1 MRFLTFILL
10 AYGTGLLVMR
20 GPISLTIALPGGV
33 IWLDILISVLLA
45 AAFGLML
52 IQRAQSNGNGVSN
65 AFAAATT
72 LVTAVTILGVM
83 QIASKNRI
91 MPIAA
96 LATVNAP
103 EAQLDRAWDGHF
115 RAIAQIEG
123 VDVGLMVD
131 TGASI
136 VLLRYDDAMRIG
148 VDPMKLDFSIPLTT
162 AGGRSYVAPFVFDT
176 IQIGDVIVHNVEGA
190 IAQRRT
196 LHSSLLGMSYL
207 EQLSETVIRSNE
219 MIFRQ

>member
-1 MRFLTFILL
+1 MRLLTLILII
-10 AYGTGLLVMR
+10 YGAGLLVMR
-20 GPISLTIALPGGV
+20 RPISVAISVPGGV
-33 IWLDILISVLLA
+33 IWLDIMISILLA
-45 AAFGLML
+45 TAFGLIL
-52 IQRAQSNGNGVSN
+52 AQRSQHGPGVSN
-65 AFAAATT
+65 AVAAATT
-72 LVTAVTILGVM
+72 LIAGVTILGAI
-83 QIASKNRI
+83 QIAAPSRI
-91 MPIAA
+91 APIAA
-96 LATVNAP
+96 LATISGA

-148 VDPMKLDFSIPLTT
+148 IDPLTLDYSIPLTT
-162 AGGRSYVAPFVFDT
+162 AGGRTYVAPYVFET
-176 IQIGDVIVHNVEGA
+176 IQIGDVMVRNVEGA
-190 IAQRRT
+190 IAQRRA

-207 EQLSETVIRSNE
+207 EQLTETVIRRDE

>member
-1 MRFLTFILL
+1 MRFLTLILL
-10 AYGTGLLVMR
+10 AYGAGLLIMR
-20 GPISLTIALPGGV
+20 APISAATTLPGGV
-33 IWLDILISVLLA
+33 IWLDILISILLA
-45 AAFGLML
+45 TAFGLML
-52 IQRAQSNGNGVSN
+52 AQRSQNGAAVSN
-65 AFAAATT
+65 AAVAATT
-72 LVTAVTILGVM
+72 LIAGVTILGAIQVASPAR
-83 QIASKNRI
+83 IA
-91 MPIAA
+91 PIAA
-96 LATVNAP
+96 LATINAS

-148 VDPMKLDFSIPLTT
+148 IDPKTLDYSIPLTT
-162 AGGRSYVAPFVFDT
+162 AGGRTYVAPYVFES
-176 IQIGDVIVHNVEGA
+176 IQIGDVMVRNVEGA
-190 IAQRRT
+190 IAQRRA

-207 EQLSETVIRSNE
+207 EQLTETVIRRDE